1 MYIACG
7 ETELARVVFDEIRRP
22 NVFLWNAMIRSYSW
36 NGPAD
41 RAIELYH
48 RMRECGVRP
57 DKFTFPF
64 VLKAC
69 SGLSVIGEGKA
80 IHDHARS
87 VGLDSDIYV
96 STALVDMYAKCGCLA
111 DCYDVFD
118 KMPERDVV
126 AWNAMIAGFSLSG
139 FYEEMFDLVVGM
151 QRDGKAL
158 NSSTVVALL
167 PAIGQRK
174 GLHHGKS
181 IHGYSLRRG
190 FNEGCVL
197 VGTALLDMYG
207 KCECLD
213 YARRVFDLLDIKNEV
228 TWSAMIGA
236 FVFCNRM
243 EEAIEMFD
251 RMAFVENLNPTPTI
265 LGSVLRACSSLSNIC
280 RGKRIHGF
288 SIKFGF
294 DFNMVVGNSLISLYS
309 KGGHIDEAIKFFDGM
324 ASRDTISYSAIIS
337 GCVQNGD
344 AEEALSLFRKMQSYD
359 IEPDIATMVN
369 IIPACSQLAALQ
381 LGRSSHCYVII
392 RGFAFE
398 TPIVNALIDMYSKCG
413 KVNLAR
419 EVFDRKEDKDIVSW
433 NAMISGYG
441 IHGHGLEAISMFLD
455 LQKTALKPDYVTF
468 ICLLSACSHSG
479 LVTEG
484 KLWFHRMTQEF
495 NIVPRMEHFICMV
508 DMLGRGGLLDE
519 AFDFTREM
527 PFQPDVHVWGA
538 LLSACRIH
546 GNIRLGV
553 LVSEKIQNLGP
564 EGTEN
569 FVLLS
574 NLYSAAG
581 KWDEAACVRI
591 VQKYKGFKKSPGCSW
606 IVVKGTVHGFVGG
619 DRSHPQFVEI
629 YKALENLLQKMKK
642 LGYWADTSFVF
653 QDVEEE
659 EKEQALLCH
668 SEKLAI
674 AYGILNLGTEQ
685 PIFVTKN
692 LRVCGDC
699 HTAIKFITKV
709 TNREITV
716 RDANRFHHFKNGVCS
731 CSDFW

>member
-1 MYIACG
+1 MIVQRRLVKLHRTLFRSFHCIDHLRLKKSQTKSKLFTSKPFPSKPNLKETVRAIDSTKSVDPETYIHLLQACIHSRSITEGKRIHQHILKNNTHITISPPLLEKLTLMYIACG
-7 ETELARVVFDEIRRP
+7 ETELARVIFDEIRRP

-69 SGLSVIGEGKA
+69 SGLSAIGEGKA

-87 VGLDSDIYV
+87 VGLDSDVYV

-139 FYEEMFDLVVGM
+139 LYEEMFDLVVGM
-151 QRDGKAL
+151 QREGKAL

-167 PAIGQRK
+167 PAVGQRK
-174 GLHHGKS
+174 GLHRGKS

-190 FNEGCVL
+190 FSEGCVL
-197 VGTALLDMYG
+197 LGTALLDMYG

-213 YARRVFDLLDIKNEV
+213 YARRVFDLLDVKNEV

-243 EEAIEMFD
+243 EEAIELFD
-251 RMAFVENLNPTPTI
+251 RMVFVENLNPTPTI

-309 KGGHIDEAIKFFDGM
+309 KGGHIDEAMNFFNGM

-359 IEPDIATMVN
+359 VEPDLATMVN

-381 LGRSSHCYVII
+381 HGRSSHCYVII

-398 TPIVNALIDMYSKCG
+398 TPIANALIDMYSKCG

-455 LQKTALKPDYVTF
+455 LRKTDDVRVTKISPPVFYVISIIKRLDPCF
-468 ICLLSACSHSG
+468 RGMHNNQNILIEQLIC
-479 LVTEG
+479 
-484 KLWFHRMTQEF
+484 M
-495 NIVPRMEHFICMV
+495 IVPSVIF
-508 DMLGRGGLLDE
+508 LK
-519 AFDFTREM
+519 EM
-527 PFQPDVHVWGA
+527 
-538 LLSACRIH
+538 
-546 GNIRLGV
+546 
-553 LVSEKIQNLGP
+553 K
-564 EGTEN
+564 
-569 FVLLS
+569 
-574 NLYSAAG
+574 
-581 KWDEAACVRI
+581 
-591 VQKYKGFKKSPGCSW
+591 
-606 IVVKGTVHGFVGG
+606 
-619 DRSHPQFVEI
+619 
-629 YKALENLLQKMKK
+629 
-642 LGYWADTSFVF
+642 
-653 QDVEEE
+653 
-659 EKEQALLCH
+659 
-668 SEKLAI
+668 
-674 AYGILNLGTEQ
+674 
-685 PIFVTKN
+685 
-692 LRVCGDC
+692 
-699 HTAIKFITKV
+699 
-709 TNREITV
+709 
-716 RDANRFHHFKNGVCS
+716 
-731 CSDFW
+731 